1 MYFQHADEIWSRHP
15 SLVVSTMIVDQV
27 RAVRRDPA
35 VIAPPE
41 ERTRARLERPESEM
55 PEIAAWREA
64 FSRMGLK
71 PTQYRCASEA
81 LLRRF
86 RKEGNLP
93 ELHPLVDYLNFA
105 SMSAGVPIAVFD
117 REKIAG
123 GITVRHARGDE
134 RYLTFQGETETPAEG
149 ETIFADE
156 EGAAHARRWTH
167 RQSALSAVGPQ
178 TDRVLIVSEAHHAG
192 AGSDL
197 AALEQMLARDLAA
210 LGARVVSA
218 KMLCPQDRRLE
229 F

>member
-1 MYFQHADEIWSRHP
+1 MYFLHADEIWSRHP
-15 SLVVSTMIVDQV
+15 SLAVLTMVVDRT

-35 VIAPPE
+35 AIAPLAE
-41 ERTRARLERPESEM
+41 ETRARLAAPEAEM

-81 LLRRF
+81 LLRRY
-86 RKEGNLP
+86 RKEGDLP
-93 ELHPLVDYLNFA
+93 SLHPLVDYLNFA
-105 SMSAGVPIAVFD
+105 SMSAGIPIAVFD
-117 REKIAG
+117 LDKIAG

-156 EGAAHARRWTH
+156 EGAAHARRWTN
-167 RQSALSAVGPQ
+167 RQSALSAVSAG

-192 AGSDL
+192 ARSDL
-197 AALEQMLARDLAA
+197 AALEHRLARDLAA
-210 LGARVVSA
+210 LGASVVST
-218 KMLCPQDRRLE
+218 KMLSQQDRRLE